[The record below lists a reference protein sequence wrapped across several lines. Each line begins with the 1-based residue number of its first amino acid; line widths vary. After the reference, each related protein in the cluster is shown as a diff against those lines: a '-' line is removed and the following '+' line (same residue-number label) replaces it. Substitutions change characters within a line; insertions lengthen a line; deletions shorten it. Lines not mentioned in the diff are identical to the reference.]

1 MKKNFGL
8 AARLSLSFAI
18 PLLLML
24 LLAATG
30 LMAMNSMNQGLK
42 TVYLDR
48 VVPLKGLKNIADL
61 YAVSVIDA
69 VNKANSGL
77 LTSEQALVQV
87 QHAQQQIST
96 EWANYMAT
104 ELTAQEQLLA
114 NQAAELFRSA
124 DDDIKQLVL
133 VLKQQQGDVTGALQQ
148 FNGPLY
154 RSIDPI
160 SEKITQLVNLQL
172 EVAETEFMTSE
183 QLYNKEVWLISVLT
197 LVAMIA
203 AVAAASWIVRHTL
216 GHLGGEP
223 EYAAMIVRKVAA
235 GELDIQ
241 IELKH
246 QDNSSLL
253 HHLRTMVAQLSGIV
267 GELKLASNALDLAAD
282 ELAVSSEKT
291 TEQLI
296 LQHQDIEMVSTAM
309 NEMSTS
315 VADVAQNAVT
325 AAQKTNET
333 EANLKLSDE
342 VMAKTIASIEA
353 LSNDVSQTT
362 SVIQQLSAQSAE
374 IGQVVEVIRGVAEQ
388 TNLLALNAA
397 IEAARAGEQGR
408 GFAVVADE
416 VRTLASRTQDST
428 QMIQSMIS
436 RLHQGVQATVNAMS
450 GSQQQAGDT
459 VDFAA
464 GALESFSKIKGFVTH
479 LNQMNEQIAS
489 AAEQQSIVAE
499 DINRNVMQI
508 KGATELTASAA
519 DQVARSSLELK
530 QIAGRLAGHVNYF
543 RLA

>member
-1 MKKNFGL
+1 MKQNFGL
-8 AARLSLSFAI
+8 AARLSFSFAI
-18 PLLLML
+18 PLVLML
-24 LLAATG
+24 LLAITG
-30 LMAMNSMNQGLK
+30 LLAMNSMNQGLK

-69 VNKANSGL
+69 VNKADAGL
-77 LTSEQALVQV
+77 LSSQQALEQV
-87 QHAQQQIST
+87 QRAQQQIAAQWTS
-96 EWANYMAT
+96 YMAT
-104 ELTAQEQLLA
+104 RLTAEEQQLA
-114 NQAAELFRSA
+114 TQASALFKAA
-124 DDDIKQLVL
+124 DADIMQLVL
-133 VLKQQQGDVTGALQQ
+133 FLQQQPGDLSGALQD

-160 SEKITQLVNLQL
+160 SEKITELVNLQL
-172 EVAETEFMTSE
+172 QVAETEFLASE
-183 QLYNKEVWLISVLT
+183 QLYSKEVWLISILT
-197 LVAMIA
+197 FVAMVA

-241 IELKH
+241 IELKQ

-267 GELKLASNALDLAAD
+267 GELKLASTALDQAAD

-291 TEQLI
+291 TDQLI
-296 LQHQDIEMVSTAM
+296 LQHQEIEMVSTAM
-309 NEMSTS
+309 NEMSCS
-315 VADVAQNAVT
+315 VADVAQNAVN
-325 AAQKTNET
+325 AAQKTSET
-333 EANLKLSDE
+333 ETNLKLSDE

-353 LSNDVSQTT
+353 LSKDVSQTT

-428 QMIQSMIS
+428 QMIQAMIS
-436 RLHQGVQATVNAMS
+436 RLHDGVQATVNAMS
-450 GSQQQAGDT
+450 GSQKQAGNT
-459 VDFAA
+459 VGFAA
-464 GALESFSKIKGFVTH
+464 GALESFSKIKGFVAL

-530 QIAGRLAGHVNYF
+530 QIASRLSGHVNYF

>member
-1 MKKNFGL
+1 MQINCGL
-8 AARLSLSFAI
+8 AARLSFSFAI
-18 PLLLML
+18 PLFLML
-24 LLAATG
+24 LLAGTA
-30 LMAMNSMNQGLK
+30 LLAMNSMNQGLK

-48 VVPLKGLKNIADL
+48 VVPLKGLKHIADL

-77 LTSEQALVQV
+77 LTAEQALAQV
-87 QHAQQQIST
+87 QSAQQQISQ
-96 EWANYMAT
+96 EWTSYMAT
-104 ELTAQEQLLA
+104 SLTAEEQQLA
-114 NQAAELFRSA
+114 AQAEVLFKDA
-124 DDDIKQLVL
+124 DSDIRTLVGFL
-133 VLKQQQGDVTGALQQ
+133 QQQNGDIRGLLPD

-160 SEKITQLVNLQL
+160 SDKITQLVNLQL
-172 EVAETEFMTSE
+172 RVAETEFIRSD
-183 QLYNKEVWLISVLT
+183 QLYNDQVWEMAIFTLI
-197 LVAMIA
+197 AIA
-203 AVAAASWIVRHTL
+203 AAVTAANWVVRHTL

-241 IELKH
+241 IELKQ
-246 QDNSSLL
+246 QDSSSLL
-253 HHLRTMVAQLSGIV
+253 HHIRAMVAQLSGIV
-267 GELKLASNALDLAAD
+267 GELKLASSALDQAAD

-296 LQHQDIEMVSTAM
+296 VQHQEIEMVSTAM
-309 NEMSTS
+309 NEMSSS
-315 VADVAQNAVT
+315 VADVAQNAVH

-333 EANLKLSDE
+333 ETNLQLSDE

-353 LSNDVSQTT
+353 LSTEVSQTT
-362 SVIQQLSAQSAE
+362 AVIQQLSAQSAE

-428 QMIQSMIS
+428 QMIQAMIT
-436 RLHQGVQATVNAMS
+436 RLHEGVQATVNAMS
-450 GSQQQAGDT
+450 GSQKQASHT

-464 GALESFSKIKGFVTH
+464 GALESFSKIKGFVTV
-479 LNQMNEQIAS
+479 LNQMNDQIAS

-508 KGATELTASAA
+508 KTATELTASAA
-519 DQVARSSLELK
+519 DQVSRSSLELK
-530 QIAGRLAGHVNYF
+530 QIASRLSGHVNYF

>member
-1 MKKNFGL
+1 MNTKFGL

-30 LMAMNSMNQGLK
+30 LLAMNSMNQGLK

-48 VVPLKGLKNIADL
+48 VVPLIGLKNIADL

-69 VNKANSGL
+69 VNKAQSGL
-77 LTSEQALVQV
+77 LTSEQALEQV
-87 QHAQQQIST
+87 QKAQQQIAV

-104 ELTAQEQLLA
+104 TLTTQEQQLA
-114 NQAAELFRSA
+114 TQASVLFKNA
-124 DDDIKQLVL
+124 DTDIKQLVL
-133 VLKQQQGDVTGALQQ
+133 FLQQQSGDISGTLQD

-154 RSIDPI
+154 HSIDPI
-160 SEKITQLVNLQL
+160 SEKITELVNLQL
-172 EVAETEFMTSE
+172 QVAETEFIASE
-183 QLYNKEVWLISVLT
+183 QLYNKEVWLISILT
-197 LVAMIA
+197 LVAVLA
-203 AVAAASWIVRHTL
+203 AITAASWIVRHTL

-241 IELKH
+241 IELKQ

-253 HHLRTMVAQLSGIV
+253 HHLRAMVAQLSGIV
-267 GELKLASNALDLAAD
+267 AELKLASGALDKAAD
-282 ELAVSSEKT
+282 ELAVSSENT
-291 TEQLI
+291 TDQLI
-296 LQHQDIEMVSTAM
+296 LQHQEIEMVSTAM

-315 VADVAQNAVT
+315 VADVAQNAVS

-333 EANLKLSDE
+333 ETNLKLSDE

-353 LSNDVSQTT
+353 LSKDVSQTT
-362 SVIQQLSAQSAE
+362 SVIEQLSAQSAE

-428 QMIQSMIS
+428 QMIQAMIS
-436 RLHQGVQATVNAMS
+436 RLHDGVQATVSAMA
-450 GSQQQAGDT
+450 GSQKQASHT

-464 GALESFSKIKGFVTH
+464 GALESFSKIKGFVNL

-530 QIAGRLAGHVNYF
+530 QIASRLSGHVNYF